1 MNILDVIKKD
11 MYSAMKSGEK
21 EKAVTLRMLMSGL
34 KSYKID
40 NKNILSEE
48 DGIKIIKKLVKQR
61 KDSKEIYENA
71 NRFDLAKKEELELS
85 ILSTYLPQMFTEKDI
100 KILIENIIKE
110 TGAESLSD
118 IGKVMP
124 IVMKRGVG
132 KIDGKIANSVLRDLL
147 E

>member
-1 MNILDVIKKD
+1 MNILDVIKND

-21 EKAVTLRMLMSGL
+21 EKAVTLRMLMSSL

-61 KDSKEIYENA
+61 KDSKEIYKNA
-71 NRFDLAKKEELELS
+71 NRFDLAKKEESELS
-85 ILSTYLPQMFTEKDI
+85 ILATYLPQMFTEKDI

-110 TGAESLSD
+110 TGAKSLSD

-124 IVMKRGVG
+124 IVMKRGAG

>member
-1 MNILDVIKKD
+1 MNILDKIKKD
-11 MYSAMKSGEK
+11 MYSAMKSGKK
-21 EKAVTLRMLMSGL
+21 EEAVTLRMLMSSL

-40 NKNILSEE
+40 NKNSLSEE

-124 IVMKRGVG
+124 IVIKRGAG
-132 KIDGKIANSVLRDLL
+132 KIDGRIANSVLRDLL